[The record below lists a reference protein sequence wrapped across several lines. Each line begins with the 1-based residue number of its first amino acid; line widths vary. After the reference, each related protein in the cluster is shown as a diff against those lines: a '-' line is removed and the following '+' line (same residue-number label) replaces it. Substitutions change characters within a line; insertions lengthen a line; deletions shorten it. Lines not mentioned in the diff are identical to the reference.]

1 MTLVHVVLARN
12 DATTSENKI
21 HDDDVA
27 RRYGFGG
34 GLVPGVTVYGYL
46 TWAPVRHWG
55 VDWLERGTITTRF
68 EKPVYDGDLVEVR
81 GVEDGDG
88 LTLTATA
95 RDGVVCATGTA
106 ALGGAPAP
114 DGNDVVAAPVPD
126 PDHRPPASADTLAP
140 GTALGTLERQWDAAS
155 RAQYLDLLGDDLDL
169 YDRLGVAHPGA
180 LIRAANSVLSS
191 SVRLGPW
198 IHVASA
204 TRLLGLVHDGD
215 VVTTY
220 GRVVDRFER
229 KGHQFVELDVRSVV
243 GDRPVMAVRHT
254 AIYEPRLAAPAA
266 SPPT

>member
-1 MTLVHVVLARN
+1 MTLLHAVLARN
-12 DATTSENKI
+12 DATASENKI
-21 HDDDVA
+21 HDDEVA

-46 TWAPVRHWG
+46 TWAPARRWG
-55 VDWLERGTITTRF
+55 VEWLERGTITARF

-81 GVEDGDG
+81 GVEEGSG
-88 LTLTATA
+88 LVLTALA

-106 ALGGAPAP
+106 GLADGATFDLAAL
-114 DGNDVVAAPVPD
+114 VTAPVPD
-126 PDHRPPASADTLAP
+126 PADRPPAAADTLAP
-140 GTALGTLERQWDAAS
+140 GTVLGTLSRRWDAAD
-155 RAQYLDLLGDDLDL
+155 RGQYVELVGDDLDL
-169 YDRLGVAHPGA
+169 YERLGAAHPGA

-204 TRLLGLVHDGD
+204 TQLLGLVRDGD
-215 VVTTY
+215 LVTTY

-229 KGHQFVELDVRSVV
+229 KGHQFVELDVWSVV

-254 AIYEPRLAAPAA
+254 AIYEPRLVTS
-266 SPPT
+266 SPST

>member
-12 DATTSENKI
+12 DAGASENKI
-21 HDDDVA
+21 HDDEVA

-34 GLVPGVTVYGYL
+34 SLVPGVTVYGYL
-46 TWAPVRHWG
+46 TWAPAHRWG
-55 VDWLERGTITTRF
+55 VDWLERGTIAARF

-81 GVEDGDG
+81 AVDDGGD
-88 LTLTATA
+88 LALTATA
-95 RDGVVCATGTA
+95 RDGVVCAAGTA
-106 ALGGAPAP
+106 GLGNGAPD
-114 DGNDVVAAPVPD
+114 DGAAVVAAPVPG
-126 PDHRPPASADTLAP
+126 PAERPLASAQTLAP
-140 GTALGTLERQWDAAS
+140 GTVLGTLERPWDAAS

-198 IHVASA
+198 IHVGSA
-204 TRLLGLVHDGD
+204 TRLFGLVHDGD

-220 GRVVDRFER
+220 GCVVDRYER
-229 KGHQFVELDVRSVV
+229 KGHQFVELDVRSLV

-254 AIYEPRLAAPAA
+254 AIYQPRMVTT
-266 SPPT
+266 SPPG

>member
-1 MTLVHVVLARN
+1 MTLVHSVVARN

-46 TWAPVRHWG
+46 TWAPVSRWG
-55 VDWLERGTITTRF
+55 ADWLERGTITARF
-68 EKPVYDGDLVEVR
+68 EKPVYDGDTVEVR
-81 GVEDGDG
+81 ADDDGAGG
-88 LTLTATA
+88 LTLAASA
-95 RDGVVCATGTA
+95 RHGTVCATGAA
-106 ALGGAPAP
+106 ALAGDTD
-114 DGNDVVAAPVPD
+114 DGDNAELVAAPLPD
-126 PDHRPPASADTLAP
+126 PAERPPAGAATLAP
-140 GTALGTLERQWDAAS
+140 GTVLGTIERRWDADA
-155 RAQYLDLLGDDLDL
+155 RAQYLDLLSDELDV

-180 LIRAANSVLSS
+180 LIRAANTVLSS

-229 KGHQFVELDVRSVV
+229 KGHQLVDLDVRSLV
-243 GDRPVMAVRHT
+243 GERQVMAVRHT
-254 AIYEPRLAAPAA
+254 AIYEPRVVG
-266 SPPT
+266 

>member
-1 MTLVHVVLARN
+1 MTLLHAVLARN
-12 DATTSENKI
+12 DATASENKI
-21 HDDDVA
+21 HDDEVA

-46 TWAPVRHWG
+46 TWAPARRWG
-55 VDWLERGTITTRF
+55 VEWLERGTITARF

-81 GVEDGDG
+81 GVEEGSG
-88 LTLTATA
+88 LVLTALA

-106 ALGGAPAP
+106 GLADGATFDLAAL
-114 DGNDVVAAPVPD
+114 V
-126 PDHRPPASADTLAP
+126 LAP
-140 GTALGTLERQWDAAS
+140 GTVLGTLSRRWDAADRS
-155 RAQYLDLLGDDLDL
+155 QYVELVGDDLDL
-169 YDRLGVAHPGA
+169 YERLGAAHPGA

-204 TRLLGLVHDGD
+204 TQLLGLVRDGD
-215 VVTTY
+215 LVTTY

-229 KGHQFVELDVRSVV
+229 KGHQFVELDVWSVV

-254 AIYEPRLAAPAA
+254 AIYEPRLVTS
-266 SPPT
+266 SPST

>member
-1 MTLVHVVLARN
+1 MTLLHVVLARN
-12 DATTSENKI
+12 DATASENKI
-21 HDDDVA
+21 HHDDVA

-46 TWAPVRHWG
+46 TWVPARRWG
-55 VDWLERGTITTRF
+55 VEWLERGTITARF

-81 GVEDGDG
+81 GVDEGAA
-88 LTLTATA
+88 LVLTAMA
-95 RDGVVCATGTA
+95 RDGVVCATGHA
-106 ALGGAPAP
+106 GLADGAHV
-114 DGNDVVAAPVPD
+114 DITGFVGAPVPD
-126 PDHRPPASADTLAP
+126 PGERPPAGTGTLAA
-140 GTALGTLERQWDAAS
+140 GTVLGTLSRRWDAAD
-155 RAQYLDLLGDDLDL
+155 RAQYVDLLGEDLDL
-169 YDRLGVAHPGA
+169 YERLGVAHPGA

-220 GRVVDRFER
+220 GRVVERFER
-229 KGHQFVELDVRSVV
+229 KGHQFVELDVCSMV

-254 AIYEPRLAAPAA
+254 AIYEPRLVST
-266 SPPT
+266 SPST